1 MLNEER
7 VKQMTRMALYEK
19 KERHDLRLANDYRK
33 SDYKG
38 MRMVGAFLLGTL
50 LFIILYGAV
59 AAYVVYNY
67 VMVIHSTEVLAAV
80 FAGLLIYILV
90 MFFYLRYIS
99 KSSKK
104 KYENAYKKMKYFDNE
119 KKKLL
124 HMYRMEEYNINN
136 QEEER

>member
-7 VKQMTRMALYEK
+7 VKQMTRMAMYEK

-38 MRMVGAFLLGTL
+38 MRMVGAFLLGTV
-50 LFIILYGAV
+50 LFIILYGAA
-59 AAYVVYNY
+59 AAYFIYNY
-67 VMVIHSTEVLAAV
+67 VMVIHYTEVLATV

-99 KSSKK
+99 KSSRK
-104 KYENAYKKMKYFDNE
+104 KYDNAYKKMKYFDDE

-124 HMYRMEEYNINN
+124 HMYRMEEYNVNN

>member
-7 VKQMTRMALYEK
+7 VKQMTRMAMYEK

-38 MRMVGAFLLGTL
+38 MRMVGAFLLGTV
-50 LFIILYGAV
+50 LFIILYGAA
-59 AAYVVYNY
+59 AAYFIYNY
-67 VMVIHSTEVLAAV
+67 VMVIHYTEVLAAV

-99 KSSKK
+99 KSSRK
-104 KYENAYKKMKYFDNE
+104 KYDNAYKKMKYFDDE

-124 HMYRMEEYNINN
+124 HMYRMEEYNVNN